1 MAPLARTPSLKRLA
15 AEPKDRATPP
25 TPTAQP
31 SDWGHYDTGE
41 KPPEDQNEDN
51 EANDN
56 DDTISWAGDGDHVTG
71 EDFRFDSGKFGA
83 CGARCATRV
92 YGAAPAAC
100 TAPLGFDEVD
110 PEGRP
115 KEACVACAADKEKK
129 PTRSHQS
136 GIELIVPGGE
146 ATFCLLPDRN
156 RDGVV
161 FEADVTWRRCRRR
174 RAEKQ
179 LRWEEK
185 ERWEALRVRTEAP
198 GVGAED
204 VDRLAAR
211 LQREGRR

>member
-15 AEPKDRATPP
+15 AEPLKKTTPP
-25 TPTAQP
+25 TAAAQP

-115 KEACVACAADKEKK
+115 KEACVACAA
-129 PTRSHQS
+129 
-136 GIELIVPGGE
+136 
-146 ATFCLLPDRN
+146 N
-156 RDGVV
+156 RL
-161 FEADVTWRRCRRR
+161 RCCSSC
-174 RAEKQ
+174 
-179 LRWEEK
+179 
-185 ERWEALRVRTEAP
+185 
-198 GVGAED
+198 
-204 VDRLAAR
+204 LAAAALSVSASSSIAACSSAMPLSPPAR
-211 LQREGRR
+211 LPGIACMTPMSREVRHSDTQTNASKLFTRAYTSTH